1 LARALPSAGG
11 ELNKRIALILV
22 VLAVTQVVSWGTIG
36 LPPVIG
42 RQIAADLHM
51 DIVAVFAGTS
61 VLYVAMGLCAPW
73 LGRFFI
79 RFGARR
85 VMIAGTLVAMPGF
98 ALLALANGPVAY
110 FAAWLIL
117 GAAGSATLST
127 ASYIMLNEVAGRSA
141 RNAIGI
147 MMLATGLS
155 SSIFWPTTAFLS
167 QLAGWRTACLVYAAA
182 MGLVCLPLYVFG
194 LPRRPRIEEVQ
205 MRPSGPERPETPVA
219 ASTLY
224 LLIAAGSLNAFIT
237 LGFSAVLIE
246 LLKAL
251 GLAQAEAIAFGSVL
265 GVLQISARGVDF
277 LGKGKWDAIT
287 TGMVAG
293 AVLPVAMLLLMTGA
307 RQFWAI
313 ALFIVLYGLSAGALA
328 VARATMPLVFYDG
341 AAYATAVSR
350 IALPLNLISALS
362 PPVLASVLTR
372 VGVNALLGLAILCS
386 CSAVA
391 ILLVLSRR
399 RPRDPLAA
407 TRPM

>member
-1 LARALPSAGG
+1 LNTRLAF
-11 ELNKRIALILV
+11 ILV
-22 VLAVTQVVSWGTIG
+22 VLAVTQVISWGTIG

-42 RQIAADLHM
+42 RQIAADLDM

-61 VLYVAMGLCAPW
+61 VLYMAMGLCAPW

-98 ALLALANGPVAY
+98 VLLAVASGPVAY

-127 ASYIMLNEVAGRSA
+127 ASYIMLNEVAGRNA

-167 QLAGWRTACLVYAAA
+167 QLSGWRTTCLVYAAA
-182 MGLVCLPLYVFG
+182 MVLVCLPLYVFG
-194 LPRRPRIEEVQ
+194 LPRRSQIERVPKQ
-205 MRPSGPERPETPVA
+205 PSGPEKSEAPVA

-237 LGFSAVLIE
+237 LGFSSVLIE

-251 GLAQAEAIAFGSVL
+251 GLGQAEAIAFGSVL
-265 GVLQISARGVDF
+265 GVLQISARAVDF
-277 LGKGKWDAIT
+277 LGKGRWDAIT
-287 TGMVAG
+287 TAMVAG
-293 AVLPVAMLLLMTGA
+293 AVLPFAMLLLMTGA
-307 RQFWAI
+307 RQSWAI
-313 ALFIVLYGLSAGALA
+313 ALFIMLYGLSAGALA

-350 IALPLNLISALS
+350 ISLPLNLVSALS

-372 VGVNALLGLAILCS
+372 LGVNALLALAIACSCAALAILM
-386 CSAVA
+386 A
-391 ILLVLSRR
+391 LSRR
-399 RPRDPLAA
+399 RPSRDQS
-407 TRPM
+407 